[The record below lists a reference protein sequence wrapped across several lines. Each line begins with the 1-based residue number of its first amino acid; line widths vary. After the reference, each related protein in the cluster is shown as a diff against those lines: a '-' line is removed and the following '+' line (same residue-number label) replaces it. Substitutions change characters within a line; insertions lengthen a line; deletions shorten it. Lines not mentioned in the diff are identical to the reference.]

1 MRVWLISFIS
11 GLGGGVLSWFL
22 ADFVT
27 RPIRRFRELR
37 TEAKTLMILLWNAPK
52 SGRYSAVEWLEL
64 MEAFKESRGR
74 LDAVGAEL
82 YSFSQTERLAS
93 ALIRLFGYKPGVAGR
108 AAKRLAFELGTD
120 IEDRDKNYQRLDAS
134 LKIYFDPANPF
145 YDPLNPRH

>member
-37 TEAKTLMILLWNAPK
+37 TEAKTLMILLWNAPE

-64 MEAFKESRGR
+64 MEAFKESRVR
-74 LDAVGAEL
+74 LDAVAPNYIRSRKLSDLLRHLSG
-82 YSFSQTERLAS
+82 YSDINRRSQDGLQSDWLSNLGPISRTVTK
-93 ALIRLFGYKPGVAGR
+93 ITKAGR
-108 AAKRLAFELGTD
+108 LSETLFR
-120 IEDRDKNYQRLDAS
+120 
-134 LKIYFDPANPF
+134 
-145 YDPLNPRH
+145 PRESILQST